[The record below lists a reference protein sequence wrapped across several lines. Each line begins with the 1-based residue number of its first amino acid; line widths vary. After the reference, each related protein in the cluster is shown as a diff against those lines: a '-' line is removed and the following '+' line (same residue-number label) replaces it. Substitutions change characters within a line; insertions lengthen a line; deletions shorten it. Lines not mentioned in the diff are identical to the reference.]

1 MQALGPWPNAKNA
14 YLHKISSHTHNL
26 HIWKYVCM
34 HHRRRINIQYIEK
47 AKFGVAVWGTEFNQF
62 LAIIAILHWR
72 IEWIHPFLQIIAGAI
87 RPFLQ
92 IVLVQTRYSRMAR
105 NWINSFSQ
113 TAATNLCL
121 FFCIY
126 PSSMAYTHRM
136 LHSLPNLRAW
146 YPIPCLRL
154 FVTTNF
160 VNWTVF
166 KVGIH
171 NILWTFWKKWSW

>member
-1 MQALGPWPNAKNA
+1 MPMQALGPWPKDKNA
-14 YLHKISSHTHNL
+14 YLHIISSHTHNL

-92 IVLVQTRYSRMAR
+92 IVLVQTSYSRMAR

-113 TAATNLCL
+113 TAATTFAFSSVFILLQWHTHTEC
-121 FFCIY
+121 CIHCQICE
-126 PSSMAYTHRM
+126 PGFQFHASDF
-136 LHSLPNLRAW
+136 L
-146 YPIPCLRL
+146 LRL
-154 FVTTNF
+154 
-160 VNWTVF
+160 
-166 KVGIH
+166 
-171 NILWTFWKKWSW
+171 IL